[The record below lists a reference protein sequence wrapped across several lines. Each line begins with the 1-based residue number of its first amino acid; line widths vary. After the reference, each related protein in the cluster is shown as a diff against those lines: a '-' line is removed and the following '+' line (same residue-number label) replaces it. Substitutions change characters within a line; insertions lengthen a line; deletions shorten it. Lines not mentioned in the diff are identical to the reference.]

1 MLHTA
6 SSSAATHGTALTF
19 ETVREHDAAP
29 LRMRPS
35 EETMLR
41 VIAGE
46 LLVTAEGETRMLG
59 PGEEALLPAGVA
71 HRFACAAGE
80 ARFLVGYR

>member
-1 MLHTA
+1 MLKTA
-6 SSSAATHGTALTF
+6 SSSVATYGTALTF
-19 ETVREHDAAP
+19 ETVREEDAAP
-29 LRMRPS
+29 LRLRPR

-46 LLVTAEGETRMLG
+46 LLVTAEGETRVLRA
-59 PGEEALLPAGVA
+59 GEEALLSAGVP
-71 HRFACAAGE
+71 HRLACARGE